1 MEAREVNKIDPQ
13 VGNFMKQHEISV
25 EHTIELMGNYYPH
38 NNPVTTWEKTAKEEF
53 WVFKGEGRISVFSSH
68 RH

>member
-25 EHTIELMGNYYPH
+25 EHTIELMGNYYSH
-38 NNPVTTWEKTAKEEF
+38 YNPVTTWEKTAKEELVNLTNLGF
-53 WVFKGEGRISVFSSH
+53 
-68 RH
+68 